1 MHDPIDDVTEDE
13 ELLIFHAYLDEQ
25 NKLQSSFAINHT
37 LKENGLMQS
46 LNVETGSQAA
56 ELASISANQMLE
68 TNDISTNDG
77 DGWFEGQDM
86 LDILAQPTP
95 ELQAAKVQEI
105 RTSRQ
110 ADAELNVMTDAQC
123 AEFAG
128 LSANQLILTSKDII
142 SSDAVYNPIP
152 KDTIYDTEGASL
164 KPLDIIGSTNEK
176 QFSGGSLAEAFLEA
190 KAKLGGDDVVK
201 ESLEDVVAA
210 TATNSTIKP
219 LTKKQLKA
227 QKHMQKNMQSYMK
240 KAQKQAQTQHILNKL
255 YTHSIRTPE
264 QARQIHAAQ
273 LAKAEVVSI
282 LGQRQADA
290 FFAAK
295 PGTKCHDF
303 FPKATVAANP
313 TLMTSAQG
321 ESRTLEQVYEY
332 FIYKHFMILT
342 KKAETPFEGEL
353 NTSVDWENTEVKPY
367 VVYEGADE
375 ATKLDQTAQGDI
387 VEEAQTETTESSYL
401 EEEDQAA

>member
-56 ELASISANQMLE
+56 ELAGISANQMLE
-68 TNDISTNDG
+68 TNDG

-110 ADAELNVMTDAQC
+110 ADAELNVMDGAQA
-123 AEFAG
+123 AEFASI
-128 LSANQLILTSKDII
+128 SANRPII
-142 SSDAVYNPIP
+142 SSGAVHASVP
-152 KDTIYDTEGASL
+152 KDFVYDTEGTFL
-164 KPLDIIGSTNEK
+164 KPVEIIGMTDEK
-176 QFSGGSLAEAFLEA
+176 NFSGASLAEAFLQA
-190 KAKLGGDDVVK
+190 KESLGGDDVVK

-227 QKHMQKNMQSYMK
+227 QKHMQKNMQGYMK

-273 LAKAEVVSI
+273 LAKAEIVSI

-313 TLMTSAQG
+313 TLMTSVQG

-332 FIYKHFMILT
+332 FIYKHFMLLS
-342 KKAETPFEGEL
+342 KKAETPFEGDL

-367 VVYEGADE
+367 VVYEGAETTQIDPD
-375 ATKLDQTAQGDI
+375 AKGDD
-387 VEEAQTETTESSYL
+387 VEEAQPETTESSY
-401 EEEDQAA
+401 EEDQAA